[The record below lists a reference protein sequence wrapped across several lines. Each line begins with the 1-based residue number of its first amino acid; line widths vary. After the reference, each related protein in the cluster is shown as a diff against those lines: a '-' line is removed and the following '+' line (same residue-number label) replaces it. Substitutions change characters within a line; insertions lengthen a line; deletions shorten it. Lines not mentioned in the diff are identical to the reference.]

1 MRMGCELARFERVR
15 AVHDHCMTLQAFID
29 AAPNRQPDHAA

>member
-15 AVHDHCMTLQAFID
+15 ADDHCMTLQAFID
-29 AAPNRQPDHAA
+29 AAPSRQPDYAA